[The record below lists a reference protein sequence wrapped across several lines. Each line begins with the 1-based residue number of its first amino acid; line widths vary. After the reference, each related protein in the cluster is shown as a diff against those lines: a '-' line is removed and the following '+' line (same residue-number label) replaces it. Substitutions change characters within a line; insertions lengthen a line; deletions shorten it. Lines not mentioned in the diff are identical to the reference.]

1 MRANGYI
8 IHLTRATQ
16 RMPQVEWIQKNSPVS
31 LQVVEAVDGNV
42 LTKAQLGAY
51 TAKIHKPYYPFKL
64 NAGEIGAFHSHR
76 ECWRRI
82 AEGQYDAGLILE
94 DDLEF
99 DPYQFNRAINLVLST
114 ATPDSYVRF
123 PIRKREAFKY
133 KFNPEKDIF
142 IYRPQVIGL
151 GAVGQIVGKNAAKRL
166 MEATEVFDRPID
178 TFLQMR
184 WVHRVDV
191 ISIWPT
197 TIREVSAHLGGSLIQ
212 QKTHLTSKMMREIE
226 RIIYRYKNRKYT
238 LR

>member
-16 RMPQVEWIQKNSPVS
+16 RMPQVEWIQKNCS
-31 LQVVEAVDGNV
+31 LSLDVIDAVDGRTLNH
-42 LTKAQLGAY
+42 AQLAAY
-51 TAKIHKPYYPFKL
+51 KENIHKPYYPFTL
-64 NAGEIGAFHSHR
+64 SHAEIAAFHSHR

-82 AEGQYDAGLILE
+82 AEGEYEAGLILE

-99 DPYQFNRAINLVLST
+99 DPAQFTRAVNLVLSV
-114 ATPDSYVRF
+114 ATVDSYVRF
-123 PIRKREAFKY
+123 PIQEREVFKY

-142 IYRPQVIGL
+142 IYRPKVIGL
-151 GAVGQIVGKNAAKRL
+151 GAVGQIVGKNAAKHL
-166 MEATEVFDRPID
+166 LEATEVFDRPVD

-191 ISIWPT
+191 ISIWPS

-212 QKTHLTSKMMREIE
+212 KKTHFISKVSRELE
-226 RIIYRYKNRKYT
+226 RFIYRYRNRKYS
-238 LR
+238 RM